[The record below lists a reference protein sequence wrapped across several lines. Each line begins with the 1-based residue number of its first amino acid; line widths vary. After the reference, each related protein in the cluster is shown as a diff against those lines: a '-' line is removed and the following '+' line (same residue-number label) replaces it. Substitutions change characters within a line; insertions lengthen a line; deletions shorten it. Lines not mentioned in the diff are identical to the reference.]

1 MHDVAITARHT
12 SKVTMSSHEVYK
24 PVVGQLSKFTIP
36 THELYKPVV
45 GLYACMHACMS
56 SAHKLELPEPSM
68 SLDEARRGTRSR
80 STRRDAVPRPRGS
93 LKSLVPRP
101 PRTPPPEHIASCS
114 TASLKHP
121 TGPPT
126 SLGPKAPLKPPQPKA
141 RPPMSPKVPGP
152 DAETPEPKSVQPMQP
167 GLVQRDP
174 VQPVQNPVQI
184 QVQPLLRQHPKSN
197 PVPNP
202 VPIQVQPVTNPVQP
216 IQEQPHQE
224 QRPEQN
230 PVLEPVQLGPMRQI
244 YASDELNRR
253 LAEALAQHV
262 PQNQGQPVHNP
273 VPVQHPVQNQVQP
286 NPVQPNRVYNPMHNP
301 VQNPVHN
308 PEQLNQVQPNEGQT
322 PVHNPVLPNPVRYPV
337 RHSAPVQLSAG
348 ELNRRINMAMH
359 HLGQAQA
366 YLQDLHTAARLK

>member
-1 MHDVAITARHT
+1 M
-12 SKVTMSSHEVYK
+12 
-24 PVVGQLSKFTIP
+24 
-36 THELYKPVV
+36 
-45 GLYACMHACMS
+45 
-56 SAHKLELPEPSM
+56 
-68 SLDEARRGTRSR
+68 
-80 STRRDAVPRPRGS
+80 
-93 LKSLVPRP
+93 
-101 PRTPPPEHIASCS
+101 
-114 TASLKHP
+114 
-121 TGPPT
+121 
-126 SLGPKAPLKPPQPKA
+126 
-141 RPPMSPKVPGP
+141 
-152 DAETPEPKSVQPMQP
+152 
-167 GLVQRDP
+167 
-174 VQPVQNPVQI
+174 
-184 QVQPLLRQHPKSN
+184 
-197 PVPNP
+197 PNP

-286 NPVQPNRVYNPMHNP
+286 NPVQPNQVQPNPVQPNQVQPNQVYNPMHNP
-301 VQNPVHN
+301 VQPNPVQPNPVQPIQQQLHQEQRPEHN
-308 PEQLNQVQPNEGQT
+308 PE
-322 PVHNPVLPNPVRYPV
+322 LPNSVRYPV

-359 HLGQAQA
+359 HLQQAQA